1 MKKEYTTPEFFIYE
15 VEYFSTNKSESE
27 STELPPAPW

>member
-15 VEYFSTNKSESE
+15 VEYFSTYE
-27 STELPPAPW
+27 STELPPAEW